1 MAAARKEKAS
11 MKVLVLGANGFIGSS
26 VCRRLLADGHTVSG
40 IGRNVVRASRMVP
53 DVLWTQV
60 DIARLR
66 MPEDWRALI
75 EGMEAIVNCAGALQD
90 GARDDLAALQDTAMR
105 ALYEAAKAEGVKKI
119 VQISAPMDA
128 AADTPFLATK
138 RAADEALKASGLSH
152 VILRPSLVV
161 GRNAFGGTALIR
173 ALAAFP
179 WLTPLA
185 YPQSRVE
192 TVALDDVAD
201 AVADALTGNI
211 EPGSDLYLAGDSGP
225 LEGLVGMHRAWLGLP
240 PAHTIAVPAF
250 ISGIVSRGADLLG
263 YLGWRSPLRSTA
275 MAVMAGGVTGS
286 AHERTER
293 PLKSLTQ
300 ILQANPAGAQ
310 DLWAARLWLLK
321 FPILATLPIFWI
333 ASGIITLMDVQGAAD
348 FMEGFIGNIPMARFY
363 TVLAALLDIAIGL
376 LALHAST
383 ARLALWAMILVSVI
397 YLVAASLFTP
407 WLWLD
412 PLGALVKVVPQIV
425 LAVVGLA
432 VLRER

>member
-1 MAAARKEKAS
+1 MSEKIIP
-11 MKVLVLGANGFIGSS
+11 MKVLVLGANGFIGSG
-26 VCRRLLADGHTVSG
+26 VCRKLLADGHSVSG
-40 IGRNVVRASRMVP
+40 IGRNVARASRMMP
-53 DVLWTQV
+53 DVLWTQI
-60 DIARLR
+60 DIARLQQ
-66 MPEDWRALI
+66 PENWRALV

-90 GARDDLAALQDTAMR
+90 GARDDLAALQDRAMR
-105 ALYEAAKAEGVKKI
+105 ALYEAAKAEGVKMV
-119 VQISAPMDA
+119 VQISAPMDT

-138 RAADEALKASGLSH
+138 QSADEALKASGLPH
-152 VILRPSLVV
+152 VILRPSLVI

-179 WLTPLA
+179 LVTPVA
-185 YPQSRVE
+185 YPQNPVE

-201 AVADALTGNI
+201 TVADALTGKVGT
-211 EPGSDLYLAGDSGP
+211 GSDLYLAGDSGP
-225 LEGLVGMHRAWLGLP
+225 LSGLVAMHRSWLGLP
-240 PAHTIAVPAF
+240 PARTVAIPNAIA
-250 ISGIVSRGADLLG
+250 GIVSAGADLLG
-263 YLGWRSPLRSTA
+263 YLGWRSPMRSTA

-286 AHERTER
+286 THERADR

-300 ILQANPAGAQ
+300 VLQEAPADIQ

-321 FPILATLPIFWI
+321 FPVLATLALFWI
-333 ASGIITLMDVQGAAD
+333 VSGLVTLHDVQGAAE
-348 FMEGFIGNIPMARFY
+348 FMIEFVGNIPMARFY